1 MEFNTSFLKHIS
13 NIIAPSGYETD
24 VIDVWCKEMSQYV
37 DEINLTNIGN
47 AIAVKCGYGDE
58 RKKIMI
64 AAHADEIGIIVTYID
79 DNGYLYF
86 DEIGGI
92 DTNILPGRTVLI
104 KGAGKRIVR
113 GVIGVKPIHLKKE
126 SVSKQSL
133 NPEDLWIDIGV
144 DSKDP
149 ALELVEIGNI
159 GILETV
165 TYQQG
170 SRLIG
175 KAMDNRCSLSAM
187 VSIAQKLAGEKCKDD
202 IYYVATTQEE
212 LRGRGAQTAA
222 FNINPDICIVLDVT
236 HATDYPGMSPVR
248 DGDIKLGKGVVI
260 AIGPNMDNEI
270 TKNVVSLAK
279 DFDIKSQIEVCARP
293 TGTDANVIQ
302 ISRSGIRTLL
312 LSIPCRYM
320 HSPVETIDIE
330 DLKSCCTL
338 ITQLIET
345 DIINKIKT
353 N

>member
-1 MEFNTSFLKHIS
+1 MEFNTSFLKQAS
-13 NIIAPSGYETD
+13 SIIAPSGYEKD
-24 VIDVWCKEMSQYV
+24 IIDIWCKEMSQYV
-37 DEINLTNIGN
+37 GVINLTNIGN
-47 AIAVKCGYGDE
+47 AVAVKCGNGDD

-64 AAHADEIGIIVTYID
+64 TAHADEIGIIVTYID
-79 DNGYLYF
+79 NNGYLYF

-92 DTNILPGRTVLI
+92 DTNILLGRTVLI
-104 KGAGKRIVR
+104 KGVDNQIVK
-113 GVIGVKPIHLKKE
+113 GVIGVKPIHLQKE

-133 NPEDLWIDIGV
+133 DPEDLWIDISV
-144 DSKDP
+144 DSKDS
-149 ALELVEIGNI
+149 ALELVEIGSI
-159 GILETV
+159 GTFEPI

-170 SRLIG
+170 TRLIG
-175 KAMDNRCSLSAM
+175 KAMDNRCSLSVM
-187 VSIAQKLAGEKCKDD
+187 VSIAQKLAEKECNDD
-202 IYYVATTQEE
+202 IYYAATTQEE

-222 FNINPDICIVLDVT
+222 FTINPDICIVLDVT

-270 TKNVVSLAK
+270 TKKVVSLAK
-279 DFDIKSQIEVCARP
+279 DLNIHYQIEACARP

-338 ITQLIET
+338 VTQLIET
-345 DIINKIKT
+345 RYY
-353 N
+353 

>member
-1 MEFNTSFLKHIS
+1 MEFNTSLLKHIS
-13 NIIAPSGYETD
+13 SIVAPSGYEKD
-24 VIDVWCKEMSQYV
+24 VIDVWCKEISQYV

-47 AIAVKCGYGDE
+47 AVAVKSGCGNE

-64 AAHADEIGIIVTYID
+64 TAHADEIGIIVTYID
-79 DNGYLYF
+79 NDGYLYF

-92 DTNILPGRTVLI
+92 DTNILPGRIVLI
-104 KGAGKRIVR
+104 KSTDNRIVK
-113 GVIGVKPIHLKKE
+113 GVIGVKPIHLQKE
-126 SVSKQSL
+126 SVPKQSL
-133 NPEDLWIDIGV
+133 SPKDLWIDISV
-144 DSKDP
+144 DSKDS
-149 ALELVEIGNI
+149 ALELVEIGSI
-159 GILETV
+159 GTLESV

-170 SRLIG
+170 TRLIG
-175 KAMDNRCSLSAM
+175 KAMDNRCSLSTM
-187 VSIAQKLAGEKCKDD
+187 VSIAQKLAEKKCNDD

-222 FNINPDICIVLDVT
+222 FTINPDICIVLDVT

-260 AIGPNMDNEI
+260 AIGPNMDNGN
-270 TKNVVSLAK
+270 TKKVVSLAK
-279 DFDIKSQIEVCARP
+279 SLNIHYQIEVCARP

-330 DLKSCCTL
+330 DLESCCTL
-338 ITQLIET
+338 ITQLIE
-345 DIINKIKT
+345 NRYY
-353 N
+353 

>member
-1 MEFNTSFLKHIS
+1 MELNTNFLKHVS
-13 NIIAPSGYETD
+13 SIIAPSGYEKD
-24 VIDVWCKEMSQYV
+24 VIDIWCKEMSQYV

-47 AIAVKCGYGDE
+47 AVAVKCGCGDE

-64 AAHADEIGIIVTYID
+64 TAHADEIGIIVTYID
-79 DNGYLYF
+79 NNGYLYF

-104 KGAGKRIVR
+104 KGVDNRIVK
-113 GVIGVKPIHLKKE
+113 GVIGVKPIHLQKE

-133 NPEDLWIDIGV
+133 NPEDLWIDISV
-144 DSKDP
+144 DSKDS
-149 ALELVEIGNI
+149 ALELVEIGSI
-159 GILETV
+159 GTLESV

-170 SRLIG
+170 NRLIG

-187 VSIAQKLAGEKCKDD
+187 VSIAQGLAGKKCNDD
-202 IYYVATTQEE
+202 IYYAATTQEE

-222 FNINPDICIVLDVT
+222 FTINPDICIVLDVT

-270 TKNVVSLAK
+270 TKKVVSLAK
-279 DFDIKSQIEVCARP
+279 NLNIHYQIEVCARP

-338 ITQLIET
+338 ITQLIE
-345 DIINKIKT
+345 NRYY
-353 N
+353 

>member
-1 MEFNTSFLKHIS
+1 MSMEFNTSFLKHVS
-13 NIIAPSGYETD
+13 SIIAPSGYEKE
-24 VIDVWCKEMSQYV
+24 VIDVWCNEMSQYV

-47 AIAVKCGYGDE
+47 AVAVKYGCGDT

-64 AAHADEIGIIVTYID
+64 TAHADEIGIIVTYID
-79 DNGYLYF
+79 NNGYLYF

-104 KGAGKRIVR
+104 KAVDNRIIK
-113 GVIGVKPIHLKKE
+113 GVIGVKPIHLQKD
-126 SVSKQSL
+126 SGSRQSL
-133 NPEDLWIDIGV
+133 NPEDLWIDISV
-144 DSKDP
+144 DNKDS
-149 ALELVEIGNI
+149 ALELVEVGNI
-159 GILETV
+159 GTLESV
-165 TYQQG
+165 VYQQG
-170 SRLIG
+170 TKVIG

-187 VSIAQKLAGEKCKDD
+187 ASIAKILAEKKCNDD

-222 FNINPDICIVLDVT
+222 FTINPDICIVLDVT

-248 DGDIKLGKGVVI
+248 DGDINLGKGVVV

-270 TKNVVSLAK
+270 TKKVVSLAK
-279 DFDIKSQIEVCARP
+279 NLNISYQVEVCARP

-302 ISRSGIRTLL
+302 ISRDGIRTLL

-338 ITQLIET
+338 ITELIE
-345 DIINKIKT
+345 NRHYL
-353 N
+353 